1 MATSSPWADRGPAAR
16 IAAPV
21 AAKRKSHHRGRGAFL
36 VFLLLGAAGVA
47 GYGTGYEFQAAPDR
61 AEIKPSVP
69 IPQDAKALKQ
79 LDARLKQRQRQ
90 VQFTLDR
97 KAPHGVYIVIDQ
109 TQNQLF
115 LRKDSDQLLEAKCS
129 AGSGMVLQERG
140 GRGRRW
146 VFDTPR
152 GAFHVR
158 SREESPMWK
167 KPDWAF
173 IEEGKPI
180 PRNDEARFDPGSLGE
195 YALYLG
201 DGYMIH
207 GTLYERFLGRS
218 VSHGCIRVGRDDLRE
233 VWRATTIG
241 TPVFIY

>member
-1 MATSSPWADRGPAAR
+1 MAGVPEFTAAR
-16 IAAPV
+16 RV
-21 AAKRKSHHRGRGAFL
+21 AAQAARERAARSRAHSVAFGAG
-36 VFLLLGAAGVA
+36 LGALVLVA
-47 GYGTGYEFQAAPDR
+47 LAAFGTGYSYKHAAANPPPVPDFQVPADTKAYKQ
-61 AEIKPSVP
+61 AEK
-69 IPQDAKALKQ
+69 
-79 LDARLKQRQRQ
+79 RLEQRQRQ
-90 VQFTLDR
+90 LQASIEK
-97 KAPHGVYIVIDQ
+97 KAPKGVYIVIDQ

-115 LRKDSDQLLEAKCS
+115 LRKDNEQLLEAKCS

-152 GAFHVR
+152 GTFHVR

>member
-1 MATSSPWADRGPAAR
+1 
-16 IAAPV
+16 
-21 AAKRKSHHRGRGAFL
+21 
-36 VFLLLGAAGVA
+36 
-47 GYGTGYEFQAAPDR
+47 
-61 AEIKPSVP
+61 
-69 IPQDAKALKQ
+69 
-79 LDARLKQRQRQ
+79 
-90 VQFTLDR
+90 
-97 KAPHGVYIVIDQ
+97 
-109 TQNQLF
+109 QNQLF

-180 PRNDEARFDPGSLGE
+180 PRNDEARVDPGSLGE

-233 VWRATTIG
+233 VWHATTIG